1 MMWPKSPICVPLS
14 PPDLLALT
22 CHCGNFGQEVC
33 GEPSGGMVNVEC
45 LFDRGR
51 LTGHTLAGRRVKGRL
66 HQGRN
71 TTESQTSTDEFVNG
85 DLVRRIEHRR
95 CGPAGSER
103 PPGDRK
109 RRKSL

>member
-1 MMWPKSPICVPLS
+1 MMWPKSPICVPVS

-33 GEPSGGMVNVEC
+33 GEPSGGMVNLEC
-45 LFDRGR
+45 LCDRGR
-51 LTGHTLAGRRVKGRL
+51 LPGPPRAGRRVKGRL
-66 HQGRN
+66 PQGGN
-71 TTESQTSTDEFVNG
+71 PTEPQTSTDEFVNG
-85 DLVRRIEHRR
+85 ALIRRIEPRR

-109 RRKSL
+109 RRKS